1 MFQILML
8 LSSYYSCYVLSN
20 SIYNNF
26 VIKNNNYYN
35 NYNNYNIYN
44 YNLRRFNYLM
54 ALQEPAIF
62 QKLNIIKKNINQ
74 RLFFLNFDNIKHLDI
89 GDKFVNF
96 NFDPNLIMNH
106 KTDVYIHIEKLYN
119 RLSIYHIGVSFFNGY
134 RTVRYDYRPF
144 NENGSY
150 VTIDKK
156 ENETFKN
163 NIIHSKTIYW
173 CQIDLPLNYID
184 KCEREIVNI
193 YPKYRLGIN
202 DCRHYARRLTSI
214 TTRKP
219 TPVWK
224 LYKIWSSV

>member
-1 MFQILML
+1 MFQILMI
-8 LSSYYSCYVLSN
+8 LSSYYSCYLLSN

-26 VIKNNNYYN
+26 AIKNNNYYKKN
-35 NYNNYNIYN
+35 NNYN
-44 YNLRRFNYLM
+44 YNLRRFNYIM
-54 ALQEPAIF
+54 TTQEPSVF
-62 QKLNIIKKNINQ
+62 QKLNNIKKNIND
-74 RLFFLNFDNIKHLDI
+74 RLFFLNIDI

-96 NFDPNLIMNH
+96 NFDPNLIINH
-106 KTDVYIHIEKLYN
+106 KTDVYIHIEKLYS
-119 RLSIYHIGVSFFNGY
+119 RLPIYHIGVSFFNGY

-150 VTIDKK
+150 ITIDKK
-156 ENETFKN
+156 VNDTFKN

-184 KCEREIVNI
+184 KCEREIVDS

-202 DCRHYARRLTSI
+202 DCRHYARRLTSK

-224 LYKIWSSV
+224 LYKIWNSI

>member
-35 NYNNYNIYN
+35 NNNFYN
-44 YNLRRFNYLM
+44 YNLRRFNYIM
-54 ALQEPAIF
+54 TAQEPSII
-62 QKLNIIKKNINQ
+62 QKLNNIKKNINQ
-74 RLFFLNFDNIKHLDI
+74 RISLLNFDNIKHIDI
-89 GDKFVNF
+89 GDNFVNF
-96 NFDPNLIMNH
+96 NFDPILIINH
-106 KTDVYIHIEKLYN
+106 KTDVYIHIEKLYT
-119 RLSIYHIGVSFFNGY
+119 RFPIYHIGVSFFNGY

-150 VTIDKK
+150 ITIDRK
-156 ENETFKN
+156 ENDTFKN

-173 CQIDLPLNYID
+173 CQIDYPLNYID
-184 KCEREIVNI
+184 KCEREIVNS

-202 DCRHYARRLTSI
+202 DCRHYARRLTSK

-219 TPVWK
+219 TSVWK
-224 LYKIWSSV
+224 LYKIWNSI

>member
-1 MFQILML
+1 ML

-74 RLFFLNFDNIKHLDI
+74 RFFFLNFDNIKHLDI